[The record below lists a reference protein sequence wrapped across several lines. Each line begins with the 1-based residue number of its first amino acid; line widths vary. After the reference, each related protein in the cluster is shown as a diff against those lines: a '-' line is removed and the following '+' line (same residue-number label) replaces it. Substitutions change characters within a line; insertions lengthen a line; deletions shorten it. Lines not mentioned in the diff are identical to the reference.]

1 MKKSIKNEK
10 LKVKNCGLFLAFIF
24 HFSFLIFNCL
34 YPAFESRPPGARP
47 LGMSAAFVALSNDTN
62 APYYN
67 PAGLRL
73 ISDFEFST
81 TYNQLFSVEGLQYN
95 VFSAALPVEKFGV
108 VGLSYSQF
116 GPSEYKERTVVLSE
130 AFLLS
135 EGLLFG
141 YNLKNNFLKIS
152 EYGSTSAT
160 AVDLGILARVSE
172 NFAIGS
178 SAKNIN
184 EPVIGTDKIP
194 EVFTVGI
201 FLRPLKGINFDWD
214 VEKTQDE
221 AVSLHFGTEFR
232 ILEFFLI
239 RSGVQTDPS
248 RFSFGFGF
256 NRKSLYFD
264 YAYFTHP
271 TMEADHI
278 FSLSIKTSLE
288 KEAAIEYKPKVKKT
302 RTPRTTRKK
311 TEAKPAVEETQMQ
324 QPSSKVNINT
334 ASVEELTTLPGIGAV
349 MAKRIVDYRDEQV
362 QFGSIED
369 LLKVPRMT
377 RRIYDKIEGMITVGR

>member
-1 MKKSIKNEK
+1 
-10 LKVKNCGLFLAFIF
+10 
-24 HFSFLIFNCL
+24 
-34 YPAFESRPPGARP
+34 
-47 LGMSAAFVALSNDTN
+47 
-62 APYYN
+62 
-67 PAGLRL
+67 
-73 ISDFEFST
+73 
-81 TYNQLFSVEGLQYN
+81 
-95 VFSAALPVEKFGV
+95 
-108 VGLSYSQF
+108 
-116 GPSEYKERTVVLSE
+116 
-130 AFLLS
+130 
-135 EGLLFG
+135 
-141 YNLKNNFLKIS
+141 
-152 EYGSTSAT
+152 
-160 AVDLGILARVSE
+160 
-172 NFAIGS
+172 
-178 SAKNIN
+178 
-184 EPVIGTDKIP
+184 
-194 EVFTVGI
+194 
-201 FLRPLKGINFDWD
+201 
-214 VEKTQDE
+214 
-221 AVSLHFGTEFR
+221 
-232 ILEFFLI
+232 
-239 RSGVQTDPS
+239 
-248 RFSFGFGF
+248 
-256 NRKSLYFD
+256 LYFD